1 MKKILHYETLK
12 VFIQDILITPINYE
26 NPVKESLNVIDFEF
40 FVYIGEFF
48 YTEMEIVRI
57 ETSTNIFGFDFLSN
71 PKIEEFIKYDNVEIT
86 PYPGNYIDE
95 ETEEYPLVD
104 YEFQLNDKILLE
116 KRKYIQL
123 IDVLGEVGGFME
135 IINSFFGFICSFLSD
150 FIYKKTIMN
159 SLILLKNK
167 KKLISF
173 KKVIFLFLKLRIT
186 KILKKKIRR
195 IKLYL

>member
-26 NPVKESLNVIDFEF
+26 NPVKESLNVIDFES

-57 ETSTNIFGFDFLSN
+57 EASTNIFGFDFLSN
-71 PKIEEFIKYDNVEIT
+71 PKVEEFIKYDNVEIT
-86 PYPGNYIDE
+86 PYPGNNIDE

-186 KILKKKIRR
+186 KILKKK
-195 IKLYL
+195 